1 MSSAYYITPPSSFMP
16 TDGVKITLIGYD
28 EEGSN
33 KELMDLMEETFPALG
48 MTFYHVERPEPSV
61 DQFSWLFQQCL
72 HSDFVV
78 VDIENATAIEIGLAT
93 YFVKDKG
100 TWWVV
105 SDEDALSNTF
115 LHAIKAN
122 TVDSAESFVEMIKE
136 TFTDDR

>member
-16 TDGVKITLIGYD
+16 TDGVKITIIGHD
-28 EEGSN
+28 EEGN
-33 KELMDLMEETFPALG
+33 TQHLMDLLEETFPGLG
-48 MTFYHVERPEPSV
+48 LTFYHIEKPEPTV

-78 VDIENATAIEIGLAT
+78 IDIENSTAIEIGLAT

-100 TWWVV
+100 TWWIAKE
-105 SDEDALSNTF
+105 EDTLANTF

-122 TVDSAESFVEMIKE
+122 TVVDAEDFVGMIKE
-136 TFTDDR
+136 TFTNE